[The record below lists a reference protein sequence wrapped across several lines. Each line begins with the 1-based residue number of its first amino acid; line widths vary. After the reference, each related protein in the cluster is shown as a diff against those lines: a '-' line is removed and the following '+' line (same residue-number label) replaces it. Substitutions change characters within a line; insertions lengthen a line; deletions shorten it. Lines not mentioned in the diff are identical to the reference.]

1 MKIFLTSAYSVHLML
16 DALIKLTAQDVAGR
30 HRVCSTPEEADL
42 ILFVEDAHFDDY
54 LYQQL
59 RRHPLVKQYPSK
71 VFMYNEL
78 DKPWCV
84 LPGLY
89 SSMPRRY
96 FQKCRQVAFGFVR
109 TPNDYVKNIYC
120 NNSDRDRRWLFS
132 FVGARSHRCR
142 KHIIALNDLTPSVQ
156 DTSEFNVWD
165 CTADTKASQGI
176 NYASVMSD
184 SDYVLCPRGIGTS
197 SFRLFEAMEAGRAP
211 VIISNQ
217 WVEPACVDWD
227 FAVRIPEHDITSIPE
242 YLRSIADEAY
252 DRGLAARAAWEES
265 FAPERRFDAMIESLG
280 SLVESRKSASTAVY
294 FQNVRKVLINGE
306 VKFLN
311 SARRVRDRL
320 SDMAS
325 DFSV

>member
-1 MKIFLTSAYSVHLML
+1 MKIYLTSAYEVHNML
-16 DALIKLTAQDVAGR
+16 DALTTLTLSDVVGR
-30 HRVCSTPEEADL
+30 HSVCTSPEEADI

-54 LYQQL
+54 LYKRL
-59 RRHPLVKQYPSK
+59 RLHPLVKRFPSK

-96 FQKCRQVAFGFVR
+96 FQENRQVAFGFVH
-109 TPNDYVKNIYC
+109 TPNEYVKNIHAE
-120 NNSDRDRRWLFS
+120 NKQTDRRWLFS
-132 FVGARSHRCR
+132 FVGAMSHRCR
-142 KHIIALNDLTPSVQ
+142 RHIMALNDLTPSVQ

-165 CTADTKASQGI
+165 CTEDTKASQGM
-176 NYASVMSD
+176 NYAAVMAD
-184 SDYVLCPRGIGTS
+184 SQYVLCPRGIGTS

-217 WVEPACVDWD
+217 WVEPACVNWD
-227 FAVRIPEHDITSIPE
+227 FAVRIPEHDIAYIPE

-252 DRGLAARAAWEES
+252 DRGQAARAAWDRT
-265 FAPERRFDAMIESLG
+265 FAPERRFDTMIEGVSSLQ
-280 SLVESRKSASTAVY
+280 ESRKAASSAVH
-294 FQNVRKVLINGE
+294 FQNIRKVLINSE
-306 VKFLN
+306 VKFLH
-311 SARRVRDRL
+311 SARRMRDRL
-320 SDMAS
+320 NHMAS